1 MAFNLKKMLGMGSEQ
16 LLTAKDYRIS
26 TALRIRAGQSLA
38 VLAPLAALGSV
49 LNNPTLLIPA
59 LYVTA
64 AYGSSFETFKAPFVK
79 GSGSKHFWR
88 TLGILTAS
96 FAAWELWPVVMS
108 WFAAPQLDPIY
119 IRQSARHVATEYQ
132 FWLLVVGGGLSVGM
146 GGLSYLFMKGGHTQ
160 SMQRIALH
168 LSEQESING

>member
-26 TALRIRAGQSLA
+26 TALRVRAGQSLA

-64 AYGSSFETFKAPFVK
+64 AYGSGFETFKAPFVK
-79 GSGSKHFWR
+79 VAGSKHFWR
-88 TLGILTAS
+88 TLGILTTA
-96 FAAWELWPVVMS
+96 FAVWELLPVVMS
-108 WFAAPQLDPIY
+108 WFATPNPYAPY
-119 IRQSARHVATEYQ
+119 ARAAQRHIAAEYQ
-132 FWLLVVGGGLSVGM
+132 FWLLIVGLSLSAGM
-146 GGLSYLFMKGGHTQ
+146 GGLSYLFMKGKHTQ

-168 LSEQESING
+168 LAQQEAENA